1 MPVFSAVW
9 SLREQGV
16 AVKGER
22 WQVPPLSGDI
32 GIFGGGYSNVQATDT
47 MSYISI
53 ASTGNTIDF
62 GNLTAGAYL
71 PSAFA
76 SSTRGVFGA
85 GANADSEALN
95 IIEYVTIANTGNGT
109 DFGDLSSSKRGVGS
123 ASSNTRGVFAGGSKS
138 GSPYHLNEI
147 DYITIASTGNAT
159 DFGDL
164 SIGIAGHIGGTSNKI
179 TGVFAGGRTDGSYT
193 PTNAIS
199 QITIASTGNS
209 TDWGDLAAASYGVAG
224 TSNAHGGLS

>member
-1 MPVFSAVW
+1 MPNFSGVW
-9 SLREQGV
+9 NLKEQGV
-16 AVKGER
+16 ALKSSL
-22 WQVPPLSGDI
+22 WQAPPLTGDI
-32 GIFGGGYSNVQATDT
+32 GILGGGYSNVQSTDT

-109 DFGDLSSSKRGVGS
+109 DF
-123 ASSNTRGVFAGGSKS
+123 
-138 GSPYHLNEI
+138 
-147 DYITIASTGNAT
+147 
-159 DFGDL
+159 
-164 SIGIAGHIGGTSNKI
+164 
-179 TGVFAGGRTDGSYT
+179 
-193 PTNAIS
+193 
-199 QITIASTGNS
+199 
-209 TDWGDLAAASYGVAG
+209 
-224 TSNAHGGLS
+224 